1 MPPTAVR
8 LLFTAKTFRLFL
20 TEHDL
25 VSVLFN
31 PKLAKRL
38 RKSDA
43 KLHQTSEFA
52 ARIME
57 SCVIQ
62 EECELLVSTT
72 HRKLDRA
79 RDVLI

>member
-8 LLFTAKTFRLFL
+8 LLLTAKTFRLFQ
-20 TEHDL
+20 TKHDL
-25 VSVLFN
+25 ISVLFN
-31 PKLAKRL
+31 PKSVRRL
-38 RKSDA
+38 RMSEA

-62 EECELLVSTT
+62 EECELFVSTT
-72 HRKLDRA
+72 HRKLYQA
-79 RDVLI
+79 SYVLI